1 MNIGLIGKKYI
12 DSILYTDGLDLGET
26 NKALSYETRLGGMY
40 NIPPIEG
47 VDPIYYPI
55 GEKYATII
63 SEPSRRTSIVQDGD
77 LSLCSLLELDKL
89 EIGLFGEGDE
99 DWYHIM
105 YIDDI
110 DFSIQTNNQ
119 RMSIDFCT
127 LDERSKYSEAI
138 DNSQIIFD
146 SRERRYLYDNI
157 LSETPLIL
165 HDENG
170 CECIILGKSCYKSSI
185 EPIKGLHVNGAGDI
199 FSAVFIKNYLSDGLR
214 KAISNSSQ
222 ETTEIL
228 KGKTNEEV

>member
-1 MNIGLIGKKYI
+1 VNIGLIGKKYI

-105 YIDDI
+105 YID
-110 DFSIQTNNQ
+110 N
-119 RMSIDFCT
+119 
-127 LDERSKYSEAI
+127 SE
-138 DNSQIIFD
+138 IIFD